1 MERMFKNKIK
11 KIFLNQANKLKA
23 KLLKYMKEKKDDND
37 IDDEEAEK
45 QAEEIT
51 AAITAGVLTDTGVQ
65 TMMKEL
71 LPLWLDCGKI
81 GNDFF
86 NQIQFTK
93 PENGT
98 VFAVINDDY
107 LTWLQSYGGEQIKHI
122 NDTTQNIV
130 QDVIKQGL
138 LNGDGISKIA
148 DDLVEQISEY
158 SKSRAMTIARTE
170 VHNSFCKG
178 NFDSASASGFKNKTW
193 QTMED
198 QRVRPAHAAIDGT
211 TVKID
216 EDFLPGLAYPGD
228 SRASGNLTI
237 NCRCILTYS

>member
-23 KLLKYMKEKKDDND
+23 KLLKYMKEKKDNND
-37 IDDEEAEK
+37 ITDEEAEK

-51 AAITAGVLTDTGVQ
+51 AAITAGILTDTGTQ

-71 LPLWLDCGKI
+71 LPLWLDCGQI
-81 GNDFF
+81 GNEFF

-93 PENGT
+93 PEDGT

-107 LTWLQSYGGEQIKHI
+107 LTWLETYGGEQIKHI
-122 NDTTQNIV
+122 NDTTQKIV
-130 QDVIKQGL
+130 QDVIKNGL
-138 LNGDGISKIA
+138 LNGDGITKIA
-148 DDLVEQISEY
+148 NDLVDQMSEY
-158 SKSRAMTIARTE
+158 SIGRAMTICRTE
-170 VHNSFCKG
+170 IHNSFSKG
-178 NFDSASASGFKNKTW
+178 NFMSAQSSGFTQKTW

-198 QRVRPAHAAIDGT
+198 EKVRTAHRPLDGMT
-211 TVKID
+211 IGIN

-228 SRASGNLTI
+228 SRASAELVI
-237 NCRCILTYS
+237 NCRCLMSYS